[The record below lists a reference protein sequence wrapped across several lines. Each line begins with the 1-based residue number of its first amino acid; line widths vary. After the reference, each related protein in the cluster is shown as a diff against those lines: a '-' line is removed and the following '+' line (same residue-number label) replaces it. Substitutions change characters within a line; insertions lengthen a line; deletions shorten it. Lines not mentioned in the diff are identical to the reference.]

1 MEYTDREKKAIENI
15 KDELHINIGIRYIE
29 VKSEYLEI
37 FFHLL
42 EKQNKELEMYK
53 RISEMNLK
61 DGEEFKN
68 EMCNHRCVLKSNLE
82 ENYISKDKIRKNI
95 KELNDNRP
103 YLSKFDDW
111 KEKEYTNEDVT
122 NKCVEILDDLL
133 GE

>member
-1 MEYTDREKKAIENI
+1 MEYREEEKKAIENI
-15 KDELHINIGIRYIE
+15 KDELHINVGIRYIE

-68 EMCNHRCVLKSNLE
+68 EMCNHRCVLKSDLE
-82 ENYISKDKIRKNI
+82 ENYISKELIREKI
-95 KELNDNRP
+95 KEIEDSL
-103 YLSKFDDW
+103 
-111 KEKEYTNEDVT
+111 KEDCIALHEFQRLAKIDVLKE
-122 NKCVEILDDLL
+122 LL
-133 GE
+133 GDE

>member
-1 MEYTDREKKAIENI
+1 MEYTEKEKKAIEGI
-15 KDELHINIGIRYIE
+15 KDELHINVGIRYIE

-37 FFHLL
+37 FFQLL

-68 EMCNHRCVLKSNLE
+68 EMCNHRCVLKSDLE